1 MNEKRQ
7 TNIEK
12 RNNEETQT
20 DIPEICHSY
29 SSINK
34 KEMLS
39 NYLRI
44 EAEYLRKESPQIRT
58 LDMMRKMDSLINSAS
73 GLFLPIL

>member
-44 EAEYLRKESPQIRT
+44 EAEYLRKESPHVT
-58 LDMMRKMDSLINSAS
+58 VVFKMKEKI
-73 GLFLPIL
+73 